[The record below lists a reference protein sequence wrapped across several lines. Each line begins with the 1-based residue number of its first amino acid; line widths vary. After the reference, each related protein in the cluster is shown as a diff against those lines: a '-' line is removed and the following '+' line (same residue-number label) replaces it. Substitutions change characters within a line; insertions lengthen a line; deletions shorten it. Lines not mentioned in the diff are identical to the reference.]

1 MAKIEFT
8 EAKASLDRTWTW
20 DTAADLV
27 SAEGLLHYDSIGLS
41 DNPTYLPVT
50 NDDNVQVNV
59 LKGAHGPTVTAVAP
73 LSYDGL
79 INEAI
84 AAVMGLSSAPVE
96 QTGSQGDYLHNI
108 DLSASNLDVF
118 HTLAWKI
125 ESDQVIEIPSV
136 KWREFTLRGESNNFP
151 MANLTG
157 MAGLTT
163 YSGASGASIINSYGT
178 LDGLAL
184 PTDPPKMALCGGSS
198 LYCRMN
204 TEAGGALSSSD
215 DLEILSWEFRLS
227 RPLDPSHPFR
237 GVNTQYPTQ
246 PTQLQA
252 YDATLTLVFDH
263 IDDADHD
270 PRKDRDDQTAN
281 KCEIF
286 FDGDM
291 IAAGENRSFKFQFP
305 SMKAIDS
312 PGYGPQRD
320 QRLAPSVTY
329 RLFKAAAAPTGMTG
343 VTVPRIALINTRST
357 LLL

>member
-1 MAKIEFT
+1 VAKIEFT
-8 EAKASLDRTWTW
+8 EAKASLDRAWTW

-27 SAEGLLHYDSIGLS
+27 SAQGLLHYDTIGLS
-41 DNPTYLPVT
+41 DNPNYLPIT
-50 NDDNVQVNV
+50 NDDNVHTDVH
-59 LKGAHGPTVTAVAP
+59 KGAHGPTVTATAT

-84 AAVMGLSSAPVE
+84 AAVMGTASAPVE
-96 QTGSQGDYLHNI
+96 QTGGQGDYLHNI
-108 DLSASNLDVF
+108 DLAASNLDIF
-118 HTLAWKI
+118 QTIAWKV

-136 KWREFTLRGESNNFP
+136 KWQEFTIRGESNNFP
-151 MANLTG
+151 TATTSGL
-157 MAGLTT
+157 AGSTV
-163 YSGASGASIINSYGT
+163 YSAASGASIVNSYTT
-178 LDGLAL
+178 LDGLSL
-184 PTDPPKMALCGGSS
+184 PTDPPKFALCGGSS
-198 LYCRMN
+198 LYCRKN

-215 DLEILSWEFRLS
+215 DLEILSWEFKLS

-237 GVNTQYPTQ
+237 GANTQYPTQ

-252 YDATLTLVFDH
+252 YDATLTLTFDH

-270 PRKDRDDQTAN
+270 PRKDRDDQTAQ

-286 FDGDM
+286 FDGAV
-291 IAAGENRSFKFQFP
+291 IGAGENRSYKFQFP

-343 VTVPRIALINTRST
+343 VTVPRIALINTRSA